1 MPQNSSYY
9 TDLQIP
15 TVNSDGSTYG
25 TLINEFLNG
34 LLIKLKD
41 LSDRVTAAQGQLTD
55 INRGTNAVDRI
66 NNTFAGVVGSNALVS
81 GSWTTLYPDPY
92 SGSYTKTTTW
102 PAYASELTSYSP
114 PTTQSEIENFDYQGF
129 ASVLQS
135 KLDLIQGR
143 VDQAEADIL
152 QSQINTCRTKK
163 VLDAIGSSTAKGWQ
177 QQSSFSVKYQQ
188 QRTGTV
194 GSERFHIFFGASSYG
209 YASQHN
215 STLKSQLATYPS
227 LTTVYHT
234 DSFPSATGFSL
245 GQTVLFCA
253 TSPNGTSPTYTDVWP
268 FATGIVPNRVG
279 VQGKVGYIADSPNS
293 EELYLQGRN
302 TLFEPGTPTLEFRVY
317 QVVNVPVNGLYD
329 LTRCNNPSPPYFI

>member
-1 MPQNSSYY
+1 MPQNSAYY

-15 TVNSDGSTYG
+15 TVNSDGSTWG
-25 TLINEFLNG
+25 VITNEFLNG

-102 PAYASELTSYSP
+102 PAYASDLTAYSP

-152 QSQINTCRTKK
+152 NSQINSCRTKK

-177 QQSSFSVKYQQ
+177 QQSSFSVKYQLQ
-188 QRTGTV
+188 QAGFV
-194 GSERFHIFFGASSYG
+194 GSERFFKMFGASAYG
-209 YASQHN
+209 YGSQHN
-215 STLKSQLATYPS
+215 TTLKGLIATYPS

-234 DSFPSATGFSL
+234 DTFPSANSFAL
-245 GQTVLFCA
+245 NQDVLFVTTA
-253 TSPNGTSPTYTDVWP
+253 VNSLSDVWP
-268 FATGIVPNRVG
+268 FFSPNTYGQRVG
-279 VQGKVGYIADSPNS
+279 IQGKLGYIADSPASNELHMQGINS
-293 EELYLQGRN
+293 TAN
-302 TLFEPGTPTLEFRVY
+302 PGQPTLDFRVY
-317 QVVNVPVNGLYD
+317 RVVNVPVNGSYD
-329 LTRCNNPSPPYFI
+329 LTSCNNPSPPYFI